1 MAMSRGPDSRTLQA
15 NHRLRAD
22 TQVRPYEKIAVCL
35 HETAANVPYPVILK
49 GVERPENLINSRK

>member
-35 HETAANVPYPVILK
+35 PRPLLTSPILSFLR
-49 GVERPENLINSRK
+49 EWSDRRIS